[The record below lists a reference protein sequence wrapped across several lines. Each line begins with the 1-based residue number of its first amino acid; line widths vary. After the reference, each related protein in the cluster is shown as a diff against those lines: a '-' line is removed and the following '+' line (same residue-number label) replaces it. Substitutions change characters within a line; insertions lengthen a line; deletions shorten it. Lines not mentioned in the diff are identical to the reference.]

1 MSYLPSILI
10 TVAGNGNDRYVSKR
24 WRPAASGVTFTF
36 LGTLQ
41 LLALDSVERGHL
53 VRLAGWS
60 ADASAVHGPDA
71 EMVCVAHFQAMNRVF
86 ANIDGGVVALDPGVT
101 AGFTPVHQTSCHM
114 SSLSF

>member
-10 TVAGNGNDRYVSKR
+10 TVAGNDSDRYVSKR
-24 WRPAASGVTFTF
+24 WCPAASGVTFTF

-41 LLALDSVERGHL
+41 LLAFGSVDRSHL
-53 VRLAGWS
+53 VRLAGRS
-60 ADASAVHGPDA
+60 ADASAVHGPDT

-101 AGFTPVHQTSCHM
+101 AGFTPVHQTSFHM